1 MIADYKKLNAQILYI
16 LSQIPESDTPHV
28 FYIDLF
34 SGAGG
39 TTTGIHMVGS
49 GVHVIGCVNHA
60 TNAIKSHDVNHPNCL
75 HFIEDVRDWHV
86 VVALK
91 QLVEALRTK
100 FPDCIIALWA
110 SLECTNYS
118 KAKGGLPRD
127 ADSRT
132 LAHALYM
139 YIEELKPDYIDI
151 ENVREFMAWGPL
163 DENGKPISRKNGRD
177 YLRWIKQ
184 IKSYGYKYDWQMLNA
199 ADFGAYTSRE
209 RYFGQFAKD
218 GLPIV
223 WPEPTH
229 CKKPVKNGLFE
240 SLKPWRPVREVL
252 DLQDEGTSIFTR
264 KKPLS
269 ENTLK
274 RIYAGLVKFVANGD
288 DEFIQKYFSGNPES
302 KVLST
307 NGPAHTV
314 TVKDHHSPVFIK
326 RYNGG
331 NPEEKVKSIE
341 KPIGSISTNNRHALV
356 KTTFFDN
363 YIKRRA
369 TGIKSYCENNSTFL
383 TAHYSTGK
391 NIHSLDK
398 PCPTVST
405 KDRFTQVTPTF
416 MLDYQYKSNSHSLDK
431 PAPTLVTK
439 DKFATVQPQF
449 ITNYYNGGGQL
460 SSISRPN
467 PTVTSIPKQRLTSV
481 LFMDQQFGNSKPHGL
496 NQPTGTVTANP
507 KQNLVSAQPW
517 IMNTNFNNVGS
528 SIDNPAPVI
537 TANRKWHYLLNPGWG
552 GNSSSVEKP
561 SPVIVARQDKAPMS
575 IVEATPSAFFAI
587 PFFDQENET
596 MKKIR
601 LFMAIHG
608 IIDIKMRMLKLI
620 ELLLIQGFPAN
631 YILKGTQTE
640 QKKFIGN
647 AVVPLVAKA
656 IIGCRVRVLQSMKR
670 QAV

>member
-1 MIADYKKLNAQILYI
+1 MIVDYKKLNAQILYT
-16 LSQIPESDTPHV
+16 LSQIQESDKRQI

-39 TTTGIHMVGS
+39 TTTGIHMVDS
-49 GVHVIGCVNHA
+49 GAKVIACVNHD
-60 TNAIKSHDVNHPNCL
+60 TNAINSHEANHPDCL
-75 HFIEDVRDWHV
+75 HFIEDVRDWKV
-86 VVALK
+86 VIALR
-91 QLVEALRTK
+91 QLVDKLRAK

-139 YIEELKPDYIDI
+139 YIEELQPDYIDI

-163 DENGKPISRKNGRD
+163 DENGRPISRLNGID
-177 YLRWIKQ
+177 YQRWVKK
-184 IKSYGYKYDWQMLNA
+184 IKSYGYNFDHRLLNA
-199 ADFGAYTSRE
+199 ADFGAFTSRL
-209 RYFGQFAKD
+209 RFFGIFAKH
-218 GLPIV
+218 GLPIT

-229 CKKPVKNGLFE
+229 SKKPVTNGLFAG
-240 SLKPWRPVREVL
+240 LKAWKPVREVL
-252 DLQDEGTSIFTR
+252 DLNDEGRSIFVR

-274 RIYAGLVKFVANGD
+274 RIYAGLVKFIASGD
-288 DEFIQKYFSGNPES
+288 DEFIQKYFSGDPNS
-302 KVLST
+302 KVISV
-307 NGPAHTV
+307 NGPAHSV
-314 TVKDHHSPVFIK
+314 TTKDHHSPVFIK

-331 NPEEKVKSIE
+331 NPKEKVKSIE
-341 KPIGSISTNNRHALV
+341 QPIGVISCNNRHAIV
-356 KTTFFDN
+356 KP
-363 YIKRRA
+363 
-369 TGIKSYCENNSTFL
+369 CFL
-383 TAHYSTGK
+383 AAYYSTGE
-391 NIHSLDK
+391 NIHSIEK

-405 KDRFTQVTPTF
+405 KDRFTKVTPTF
-416 MLDYQYKSNSHSLDK
+416 MLDYQYKSNSHSINK

-439 DKFATVQPQF
+439 DRFATIQPKF

-460 SSISRPN
+460 SSIENTN
-467 PTVTSIPKQRLTSV
+467 PTITSVPKQRLTSV
-481 LFMDQQFGNSKPHGL
+481 LFMDQQFGKSLPHNIDRPVGAI
-496 NQPTGTVTANP
+496 TANP

-528 SIDNPAPVI
+528 SVNVPEPVI
-537 TANRKWHYLLNPGWG
+537 TANRKWHYLLNPAWG
-552 GNSSSVEKP
+552 GTTLSIDKP
-561 SPVIVARQDKAPMS
+561 SPVIVARQDKAPVS
-575 IVEATPSAFFAI
+575 IIGATKGKFFAL

-608 IIDIKMRMLKLI
+608 IIDIKMRMLKI
-620 ELLLIQGFPAN
+620 PELLLIQGFPAN

-640 QKKFIGN
+640 QKKYIGN
-647 AVVPLVAKA
+647 AVVPLVPKA
-656 IIGCRVRVLQSMKR
+656 MVKCRVIAINQLRKK
-670 QAV
+670 AG

>member
-1 MIADYKKLNAQILYI
+1 MTEI
-16 LSQIPESDTPHV
+16 

-39 TTTGIHMVGS
+39 TTTGIHMVGT
-49 GVHVIGCVNHA
+49 GAKVIACVNHDR
-60 TNAIKSHDVNHPNCL
+60 NAIESHKANHPDCL
-75 HFIEDVRDWHV
+75 HFVEDVRDWNV
-86 VVALK
+86 VVALSKLVK
-91 QLVEALRTK
+91 QIRRDN
-100 FPDCIIALWA
+100 PDCIIALWA

-139 YIEELKPDYIDI
+139 YIEELDPDYIDI

-163 DENGKPISRKNGRD
+163 DENGRPISRQNGRD
-177 YLRWIKQ
+177 YLRWVKKV
-184 IKSYGYKYDWQMLNA
+184 KSYGYNYDKQMLNA
-199 ADFGAYTSRE
+199 ANFGAFTSRE
-209 RYFGQFAKD
+209 RYFGQFAKY
-218 GLPIV
+218 GFPIV

-229 CKKPVKNGLFE
+229 SKKPVKNGLFE
-240 SLKPWRPVREVL
+240 SLKPWKAVREVL
-252 DLQDEGTSIFTR
+252 DLADEGTSIFTR

-274 RIYAGLVKFVANGD
+274 RIYAGLVKFVADGD
-288 DEFIQKYFSGNPES
+288 DEFIQKYFSGDPGS
-302 KVLST
+302 KVISM
-307 NGPAHTV
+307 NGPAHAV
-314 TVKDHHSPVFIK
+314 TVVDHHAPVFIK

-331 NPEEKVKSIE
+331 DPKEKVKSIE
-341 KPIGSISTNNRHALV
+341 QPIGSISTNNRHAVV
-356 KTTFFDN
+356 KP
-363 YIKRRA
+363 
-369 TGIKSYCENNSTFL
+369 CFL

-391 NIHSLDK
+391 NIHSVDK

-405 KDRFTQVTPTF
+405 KDRFTKVYAKF
-416 MLDYQYKSNSHSLDK
+416 MVDYQYKSNSHSIDK

-460 SSISRPN
+460 SSIDNPN
-467 PTVTSIPKQRLTSV
+467 PTVTGVPKQRLTSV
-481 LFMDQQFGNSKPHGL
+481 SFMDQQFGNSKPHSL
-496 NQPTGTVTANP
+496 NRPTGTVTANP
-507 KQNLVSAQPW
+507 KQNLVSAEPW

-528 SIDNPAPVI
+528 SINGPAPVI
-537 TANRKWHYLLNPGWG
+537 TANRKWHYLLNPAWG
-552 GNSSSVEKP
+552 GTTSSVDKP

-575 IVEATPSAFFAI
+575 VVNAVNGSFFAI
-587 PFFDQENET
+587 PFFDHENET
-596 MKKIR
+596 MKMIR

-620 ELLLIQGFPAN
+620 ELLRIQGFPSN

-640 QKKFIGN
+640 QKKYIGN
-647 AVVPLVAKA
+647 AVVPQVAKA
-656 IIGCRVRVLQSMKR
+656 IIACRVNAVTELKR
-670 QAV
+670 EAV